1 MSFPEDLTTTL
12 TGVTPY
18 QLRSWRRFGLLVPE
32 VSAKKPPL
40 YSFRDLVA
48 LRTVAHLRSST
59 SLQKIRKAFAA
70 LPEFDLTDHPS
81 EYSFAVAEDS
91 IVVWT
96 EDGFMDLVK
105 KPGQYHLVS
114 LADIY
119 RPFRNRSNDLVADF
133 EHPRP
138 KLSVNARRL
147 GGWPTIDGT
156 RVPFDTVADAMSGDS
171 PIGREDIRRF
181 YPGVTAAAAD
191 DALDF
196 ARDVA
201 ERGKK
206 SA

>member
-1 MSFPEDLTTTL
+1 MSFPEDLTMAL
-12 TGVTPY
+12 TGATAY
-18 QLRSWRRFGLLVPE
+18 QLRSWRKTGLLVPE
-32 VSAKKPPL
+32 VSPKKPPL

-59 SLQKIRKAFAA
+59 SLQKVRKAFAN

-81 EYSFAVAEDS
+81 EYRFAIAGDS
-91 IVVWT
+91 IAVWT
-96 EDGFMDLVK
+96 DEGFMDLVK
-105 KPGQYHLVS
+105 SPGQYHIVS

-119 RPFRNRSNDLVADF
+119 RPFRNRRNDQVVDF
-133 EHPRP
+133 ERPRP
-138 KLSVNARRL
+138 KLRVDARRL

-171 PIGREDIRRF
+171 PISSEDIRRF
-181 YPGVTAAAAD
+181 YPGVTPAAAV

-201 ERGKK
+201 GRSGR